1 MYREHAHKA
10 WCKSTLQQVSSIA
23 CCCRPALPHWAPQTA
38 TGPPRCLCS
47 SACNRPAPQ
56 KHRLT
61 INTMLGKHLLCCLQ
75 MSLGHS
81 APLHVALLQPLH
93 SSHMEWPRTPH
104 AGTPLSL
111 PVPMALLSEKAT
123 CVWTRTGTAVAAPR
137 VSAGGAGAPVER
149 IGGRQVEAQ
158 LRQHLRKTP

>member
-1 MYREHAHKA
+1 MVQVNVAASQLNRLLLPPCAAALGTSNRHR
-10 WCKSTLQQVSSIA
+10 STSMSL
-23 CCCRPALPHWAPQTA
+23 
-38 TGPPRCLCS
+38 
-47 SACNRPAPQ
+47 
-56 KHRLT
+56 
-61 INTMLGKHLLCCLQ
+61 LLCLQPPSPAKAQAHNQHHARKAPLVLPQ
-75 MSLGHS
+75 MSLGHR

-111 PVPMALLSEKAT
+111 PVPMARLSEKAT